1 MRGRRPAGPEY
12 VDRLEGSDLA
22 KERLKIVLQTL
33 AGQCRVTEA
42 CQHLGICEQR
52 FHQIREEALTAAL
65 AGLEPQPA
73 GRPAV
78 VTAPTAAAQQTLQ
91 TQVEQL
97 EVELRAAQAR
107 AEIALTLPRLVPATP
122 AEAEA
127 QKKTRPRT
135 TSRPSRRRRPPR
147 KTT

>member
-12 VDRLEGSDLA
+12 VDRLDGSDLA

-42 CQHLGICEQR
+42 CQQLGICEQR

-73 GRPAV
+73 GRPAAV
-78 VTAPTAAAQQTLQ
+78 MAPTV
-91 TQVEQL
+91 VEQQALQAQLEHL

-107 AEIALTLPRLVPATP
+107 EEIALTLPRRLPATP
-122 AEAEA
+122 AEPEA
-127 QKKTRPRT
+127 QKKTRPRRRT
-135 TSRPSRRRRPPR
+135 RPSRRRPPPP